1 MALPAP
7 PDCDIC
13 MRQWSFK
20 RAITLNQH
28 GSPTKTRPARLR
40 PSEIHSI
47 KFASP
52 GTPSPC
58 NQSPCNQSPCNQSP
72 GIQPPNTQPGAR
84 QVYLHAGDALSGG
97 MGEAT
102 VWSSKVGSDDA
113 GPSLAVEGIGC
124 RRDCLSTRL
133 PVGSFGCLSPWPP
146 DRAAKAAGPAGSLAR
161 P

>member
-1 MALPAP
+1 
-7 PDCDIC
+7 
-13 MRQWSFK
+13 
-20 RAITLNQH
+20 
-28 GSPTKTRPARLR
+28 
-40 PSEIHSI
+40 
-47 KFASP
+47 
-52 GTPSPC
+52 
-58 NQSPCNQSPCNQSP
+58 
-72 GIQPPNTQPGAR
+72 
-84 QVYLHAGDALSGG
+84 